1 MVHDTDYNTPIR
13 SFKHLKLYERGE
25 IYALL
30 KEGKSIRYIAKKLG
44 RSPST
49 IYREI
54 KRGTTLQ
61 LKSDL
66 STFTSYF

>member
-49 IYREI
+49 I
-54 KRGTTLQ
+54 
-61 LKSDL
+61 
-66 STFTSYF
+66 